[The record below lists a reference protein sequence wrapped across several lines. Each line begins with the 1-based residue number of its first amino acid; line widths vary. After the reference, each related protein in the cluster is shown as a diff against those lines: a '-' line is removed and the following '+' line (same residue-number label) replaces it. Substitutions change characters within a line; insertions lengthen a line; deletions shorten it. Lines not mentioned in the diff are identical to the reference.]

1 MLVGLVSVDYRCL
14 CHFTL
19 GVGHKSFA
27 DGSQRVTCDDVL
39 VIVVFWLHS
48 WKTVGFLYVFT
59 EVFLYADLFALL
71 RFVSVG
77 VKNWLFL
84 VLYKDGILFLLLTEG
99 FSNLVLVT
107 FGKRLTKRKAGLPRR
122 SFRQWAPLRGCSR
135 GASFGRRRHWLVG
148 WTSYL

>member
-39 VIVVFWLHS
+39 VIVVFWFDS

-59 EVFLYADLFALL
+59 EVFLYANLFALL
-71 RFVSVG
+71 RFVSIG
-77 VKNWLFL
+77 VKRRLFL
-84 VLYKDGILFLLLTEG
+84 VLEKDGIVLLTEG

-107 FGKRLTKRKAGLPRR
+107 FGKEVNNHGGFVDVL
-122 SFRQWAPLRGCSR
+122 GC
-135 GASFGRRRHWLVG
+135 FFD
-148 WTSYL
+148 